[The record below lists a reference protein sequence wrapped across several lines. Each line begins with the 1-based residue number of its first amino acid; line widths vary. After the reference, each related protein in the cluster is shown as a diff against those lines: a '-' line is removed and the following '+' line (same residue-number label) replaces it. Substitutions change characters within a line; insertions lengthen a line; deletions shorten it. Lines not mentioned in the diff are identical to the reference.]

1 MDLVSL
7 HGLGKADESFLWYK
21 WATLRRQN
29 TTNQIDFVLLQCHT
43 AFIFAVGR
51 GDSRPQFTTTC
62 TDSLKPSLSGDTLA
76 SWLYFF
82 FFLNCILKRMWG
94 TKGTKKNNNKKN
106 KNKNKNKKLAEQV
119 ADIRFKGG
127 LKLKYTV
134 NHKLTIDL
142 KSRSQFNIL

>member
-7 HGLGKADESFLWYK
+7 HGLGKADESFLSYK

-51 GDSRPQFTTTC
+51 GDSRPQFTSTC

-76 SWLYFF
+76 FWLYFF
-82 FFLNCILKRMWG
+82 FLLHFEKDVRH
-94 TKGTKKNNNKKN
+94 KGNKKQQQQQQQQ
-106 KNKNKNKKLAEQV
+106 KLAEQV

-127 LKLKYTV
+127 L
-134 NHKLTIDL
+134 
-142 KSRSQFNIL
+142 